1 MANVQKYM
9 DDLKKNILSEIDPV
23 WNSTG
28 PIIPAVQE
36 FCVVYKQLIRVGF
49 EDELAQLEQMK
60 QQLAEVRTN
69 IPTLQSKNPDDKYA
83 DVFNAFADKADF

>member
-36 FCVVYKQLIRVGF
+36 FCVVYKQLMRVGF